1 MFDNLTEIDPD
12 AGEAAL
18 RDQLVEL
25 ERLKGLVAAQQV
37 RVTAAWDAIRQADG
51 KASRRGLG
59 TEVGLARRQSPHQG
73 KQYLATA
80 RMLTSGMPH
89 TLAALESGA
98 LSEWRAGLICREAA
112 CLSPA
117 DRAKLDAQM
126 CAEPGEL
133 EGLGDKKIAARA
145 KRIAYRLDREAVLDK
160 IRQAPSGRRATIR
173 PAPDGMA
180 YLTVVLPVVEAYE
193 THGALKAAA
202 GEAAR
207 DGRADGRTCSQIMAD
222 TVVERVTGRN
232 PLTTPAS
239 VAVNL
244 VLSDD
249 TLLAGGSE
257 PAHLEGHGPIPAI
270 LARQLIE
277 RAVLDEQA
285 EASLRR
291 LYGQPATGN
300 LVAME
305 SKSRTFPKGLAR
317 FIATRD
323 QTCRTP
329 YCNAP
334 IRHLD
339 HVTPHVAGGPTAVH
353 NGQGLCE
360 HCNYVKEEPG
370 WRSRTTYDR
379 YGRHTTELTTPTGAV
394 YTSTAPPMPTG
405 LQILTRRVHLAII
418 DKGSRPRVL
427 RD

>member
-1 MFDNLTEIDPD
+1 MFEVLAAIDPD

-37 RVTAAWDAIRQADG
+37 RVTAAWDAVRQAG
-51 KASRRGLG
+51 GGASRRGLG
-59 TEVGLARRQSPHQG
+59 TEIGLARRQSPHQG

-80 RMLTSGMPH
+80 RMLSTDMPH

-98 LSEWRAGLICREAA
+98 LPEWRAGLICREAA
-112 CLSPA
+112 CLSTA
-117 DRAKLDAQM
+117 DRAELDAQM
-126 CAEPGEL
+126 CADPREL
-133 EGLGDKKIAARA
+133 EGLGDKKITARA
-145 KRIAYRLDREAVLDK
+145 KRIAYRLDHEAVLDK
-160 IRQAPSGRRATIR
+160 IRQALSGRRVTVR
-173 PAPDGMA
+173 PAPDAMA
-180 YLTVVLPVVEAYE
+180 YLTVLLPVVEAYE

-207 DGRADGRTCSQIMAD
+207 DGSADGRTRSQIMAD
-222 TVVERVTGRN
+222 TVVERVTGRAAAS
-232 PLTTPAS
+232 PTP

-244 VLSDD
+244 VLSDE

-257 PAHLEGHGPIPAI
+257 PAELPGYGPIPAP

-277 RAVLDEQA
+277 RAVLDEQS

-291 LYGQPATGN
+291 LYAQPATGN

-334 IRHLD
+334 VRHLD
-339 HVTPHVAGGPTAVH
+339 HITPHAHHGPTAGH

-370 WRSRTTYDR
+370 WHSRASYDR

-394 YTSTAPPMPTG
+394 YTSTAPPMPSG